1 MVSYYT
7 LLLLPA
13 DERWPEPGKSFVK
26 LRLDDLL
33 SKLSGE
39 SSDKVEIIKHTFQG
53 LNHNENCSV
62 ALRVVDQRVD
72 GKTAYSIVNVPTYGT
87 IEIKS
92 DDCVLVKPALG
103 ASSPIVRDKTTEI
116 PKNEK
121 LAIELSVNNKHLSFP
136 IIKDVDASDTTLFDL
151 KIVTEYTTI
160 VYNDEYAKDGQ
171 TNKTSDDN
179 DDVGPIKAMTIY
191 DIDDYDVMHFKRNEL
206 LKYNTAITAM
216 FVSCIENYME
226 VDDRVLKNA
235 VADFQSSYAALDLSE
250 IFRSL
255 RTFKNFLNS
264 DLI

>member
-26 LRLDDLL
+26 LKLDDLL
-33 SKLSGE
+33 SRLSAE
-39 SSDKVEIIKHTFQG
+39 SSEQIEIIKHTFQG
-53 LNHNENCSV
+53 LNGNDNCSV

-72 GKTAYSIVNVPTYGT
+72 SKTAYSIINVPTYGK
-87 IEIKS
+87 IELKS
-92 DDCVLVKPALG
+92 DECVLVKPTLG
-103 ASSPIVRDKTTEI
+103 ASAPVVRNQNDQI
-116 PKNEK
+116 PSNEK
-121 LAIELSVNNKHLSFP
+121 LASELTVNNKSMSFP
-136 IIKDVDASDTTLFDL
+136 IIKDVDVSDTTLFDL

-160 VYNDEYAKDGQ
+160 VYNDEYE
-171 TNKTSDDN
+171 N
-179 DDVGPIKAMTIY
+179 DDASSETNDDEVGTLEAMTIY

-216 FVSCIENYME
+216 FVSCIENYIE
-226 VDDRVLKNA
+226 VDDTVLKNA
-235 VADFQSSYAALDLSE
+235 VADFQNSYASLDLSN

-255 RTFKNFLNS
+255 RTLKNFLNS